1 VLILTSQN
9 PEKIT
14 ELARE
19 GLKKCWGNETENAR
33 STVPATLRGLRQKFD
48 KSRLL
53 LPRPSPQ
60 RVILTCRAGKTNLEV
75 EDGETRGLSAFA
87 FEKFLLVSALSL
99 RGLIGLIDSN
109 LETILLWGQSKQK
122 PRPCIGTAL
131 ISRDCSSANDTS
143 KPDQCPI
150 R

>member
-1 VLILTSQN
+1 
-9 PEKIT
+9 
-14 ELARE
+14 
-19 GLKKCWGNETENAR
+19 
-33 STVPATLRGLRQKFD
+33 
-48 KSRLL
+48 
-53 LPRPSPQ
+53 
-60 RVILTCRAGKTNLEV
+60 VILTCRAGKTTLELEV

-99 RGLIGLIDSN
+99 RGLIGLIRSN
-109 LETILLWGQSKQK
+109 LETILLWGQSRQK

-131 ISRDCSSANDTS
+131 ISRDWQSANDTS